1 MIINFNGLTLV
12 SQSSIDQ
19 VHFKYTI
26 FRKMS
31 NYLYTDRDLK
41 NKNVLK
47 IWTKE
52 MKESQTFPMH
62 VDCNHSSYVMWSALD
77 ALPFECCTM
86 WANINHRIHLI
97 RIRFIYWL
105 IKYYELTM
113 LIHFHSWNML
123 KILNNHYSVA
133 HFHIHTSFTRRCIHA
148 QNKSAATTV
157 QYAWLTLRS
166 L

>member
-1 MIINFNGLTLV
+1 MDLLV
-12 SQSSIDQ
+12 SQSSIDH

-47 IWTKE
+47 LWTKE

-123 KILNNHYSVA
+123 KILNNHYFGGSFS
-133 HFHIHTSFTRRCIHA
+133 HPHIIHPAMHTRA
-148 QNKSAATTV
+148 K
-157 QYAWLTLRS
+157 
-166 L
+166 